1 MSKGSGMLTTFSWRT
16 FDLASRL
23 PDNWQQQLIDAAAS
37 ADFREYPRTP
47 VLTRESADVRSIS
60 RGRLHASGVRRR
72 LPWLYESYRGYF
84 LELAGDAT
92 TEPVMAALDD
102 RYGIVLNVQR
112 GTTMRFEC
120 HVDSNPLTGLL
131 FCTDYHAGA
140 GGELVFGHDPAAVDT
155 DAVERAC
162 SVIRP
167 QAGHLI
173 FFDGRRHAHYAR
185 PLTSE
190 SQLRIVAVMNFYTMS
205 CPESTRPP
213 ELNRH
218 LFQQALAWRHSVAHG
233 GERQG
238 GDGQVP
244 GNAGHQAGWV
254 ARRDSGPAADRERES
269 VLRAGGQRTGGDLRV
284 PAHRLRRERDAH
296 PFHCHRLPRR

>member
-1 MSKGSGMLTTFSWRT
+1 MLTTFSWQT

-23 PDNWQQQLIDAAAS
+23 PDGWQQELADAAAG
-37 ADFREYPRTP
+37 ADFRSFPRTP
-47 VLTRESADVRSIS
+47 ILTRESAGVRSIS
-60 RGRLHASGVRRR
+60 RGRLHAADVRQR
-72 LPWLYESYRGYF
+72 LPWLYEFYRGYF
-84 LELAGDAT
+84 LELASEVS
-92 TEPVMAALDD
+92 TESVMAALDD

-131 FCTDYHAGA
+131 FCTDHDTGA
-140 GGELVFGHDPAAVDT
+140 GGELVFAHDAAAADT
-155 DAVERAC
+155 NAVERAC

-173 FFDGRRHAHYAR
+173 FFNGRTHPHYAR

-218 LFQQALAWRHSVAHG
+218 LFQQALTTGSHPV
-233 GERQG
+233 
-238 GDGQVP
+238 
-244 GNAGHQAGWV
+244 
-254 ARRDSGPAADRERES
+254 RRKRGSGPRCR
-269 VLRAGGQRTGGDLRV
+269 
-284 PAHRLRRERDAH
+284 
-296 PFHCHRLPRR
+296 